1 LDPDALT
8 LQDLFTSAVH
18 EWTAELDRQTARE
31 PERHRAR
38 EASSQRGR
46 EAERQRAG
54 EPERQRRDAKSEH
67 VPESFRIFGCD
78 I

>member
-1 LDPDALT
+1 MNCRIGPPESQRD
-8 LQDLFTSAVH
+8 
-18 EWTAELDRQTARE
+18 RE
-31 PERHRAR
+31 PERQRA
-38 EASSQRGR
+38 R